1 MHSLEIL
8 TAGSCSRGKLYIR
21 IDLLRKM
28 LDNFFKGD
36 VPCIF
41 ETTIKREK
49 GSRVGDNASTSRLK
63 DYRNEEE
70 FLKSIKATICYCG
83 SFWTFGMAAAVIGPT
98 LLELGCV
105 TNRPLN
111 VMSWVFFSQALSA
124 LFGSSLGGYLAD
136 RYDCNIILLYCVTSV
151 AIYLAVIPVCHV
163 FGIMLVFFA
172 LLGVHMGVI
181 DTVANSVLIKIHGKK
196 VAPRLQSLHFFYGL
210 GALVS
215 PVIAEPFLRSAC
227 TDGHFQSNI
236 FGWTLENST
245 LEGLMEYNIDGLQVN
260 MTALNETMS
269 QVSRHYHTKSFAQ
282 YAYWLIA
289 LLQVPVQS
297 GLFYLIYRQRYLRRW
312 SPEIF
317 AGRVVTLAALPAG
330 NPDETENED
339 LPQVFK
345 PDADHSSIKLS
356 FCSLPAKIPLVTL
369 LAGLLLFLF
378 DGLQGAYG
386 GYLYTYAV
394 KSEIRLSPSHA
405 AYLNSLFWCSFAVG
419 RFISI
424 LVSVFLVPDKMLFV
438 NLFGCFTAISFIL
451 YLHQF
456 SLALWIG
463 SGAFGLFMSSVFPST
478 LSLAEHYIDVT
489 GSITSILIVSSATG
503 EMVFP
508 LLVGKAFA
516 REGPLSFLVIGLL
529 VCIFALF
536 VFLILRMIAR
546 AQINQSVHDLY
557 RAAINRLCRCDQ
569 ATDDCEYTPL
579 VTCEEETEETEHDDL
594 LRNETAHR
602 VVELQS

>member
-1 MHSLEIL
+1 
-8 TAGSCSRGKLYIR
+8 
-21 IDLLRKM
+21 M

-36 VPCIF
+36 VPSIF

-49 GSRVGDNASTSRLK
+49 GSRAGDNSSTSRLK

-70 FLKSIKATICYCG
+70 FLKSVKATICYCG

-163 FGIMLVFFA
+163 FGIMLAFFA

-227 TDGHFQSNI
+227 TDGHFQTNI

-245 LEGLMEYNIDGLQVN
+245 LEGLMEYNIDGMQVN

-269 QVSRHYHTKSFAQ
+269 QVSRHYHTKSFVQ

-330 NPDETENED
+330 NADETENED

-345 PDADHSSIKLS
+345 PAADHSSIRLS

-394 KSEIRLSPSHA
+394 KSDIHLSPSHA
-405 AYLNSLFWCSFAVG
+405 AYVNSLFWCSFAVG

-438 NLFGCFTAISFIL
+438 NLFGCFTAISFVL

-516 REGPLSFLVIGLL
+516 REGPLSFLVIGFL

-536 VFLILRMIAR
+536 VFLILRMTAR

-557 RAAINRLCRCDQ
+557 RAAIKRLCHCDQ
-569 ATDDCEYTPL
+569 AADDCEYTPL
-579 VTCEEETEETEHDDL
+579 VTCDEETEETGHDDL
-594 LRNETAHR
+594 LRNEAAHR
-602 VVELQS
+602 VAELQS